1 MGTSR
6 ETLIGSGERPT
17 VIESGAPR
25 IGADGARVV
34 DEAVRTP
41 DGVRWLSWVETSIA
55 GRDGAPEL
63 VRAGRDITERVA
75 AERTLQEARAKAEA
89 ASEAKSRFLAT
100 VSHEFRTPLNGILG
114 MAGLLLDT
122 APSPEQTTYI
132 RAVKTSGQ
140 ALLSLIDE
148 ILDFSKIEAGRI
160 DLLAE
165 PFDIRAVVEGVVEL
179 LAPKAQGKGI
189 EIAAFVAPDVPAR
202 VIGDARPAAPDS
214 RQPRRQ
220 RREVHRGRRRRGDRR
235 AGPRRRARRSRFTT
249 PVQASPK
256 TACRACSRNS
266 SRATAS
272 SAGVTAAPA
281 SASPSPAASSSG
293 CRARSRVDS
302 TVGEGA
308 VFRVSL
314 PMPEAGA
321 AAGRRARL
329 FGAAQPGAGAVA
341 LRGAVHRP
349 PSQGGA
355 APRSPSSRP
364 PSMRSP
370 RSRRPASA
378 SSSST
383 ARFGEEVV
391 RSVAEEARRAGIA
404 RKLILLSPFDRREFG
419 SPAAAGFDGYLLKP
433 VRAHSLFQQLAPV
446 PGATAIAAR
455 GRSGA
460 ARRPRGAAGVP
471 RAACRG
477 QRDQRAP
484 GPEIAREA
492 RRHRRLG
499 QGPGK
504 RRWRSPKSAL
514 SGERPA
520 YGLVLMDIRM
530 PGLDGFETTRRIRQ
544 LESALGVARRL
555 RIVALT
561 ANAAQRRRD
570 LGGGRLRRLPGEA
583 VRARGPR
590 GPAEGCRHASR
601 PRLLRASLPPPFRC
615 HKTVGALCSGCIR
628 GGRVSAAMRFAAKA
642 RDP

>member
-1 MGTSR
+1 MDLSSLPVAAGAGLGALAALSGAAVAARRLWHRHRRLARHAAALEAEVERLQDRTWRLAESEERYRSLIEAQLDVIVQRDRAGRITFANERFAELMGTSR
-6 ETLIGSGERPT
+6 ATLIGSGERPT

-41 DGVRWLSWVETSIA
+41 DGIRWLSWVETSIA

-75 AERTLQEARAKAEA
+75 AERTLNEARAKAEA

-165 PFDIRAVVEGVVEL
+165 PFDLRAVVEGVVEL

-202 VIGDARPAAPDS
+202 V
-214 RQPRRQ
+214 
-220 RREVHRGRRRRGDRR
+220 VGDRDR
-235 AGPRRRARRSRFTT
+235 LRQILVNLAGNAVKFTEAGGVGVIVEQGRNGVLSLAVHDTGPGIAEDRVPSLFEEFEQGDGELSRRHGGTGLGLAITRRIVERM
-249 PVQASPK
+249 QGEIA
-256 TACRACSRNS
+256 
-266 SRATAS
+266 
-272 SAGVTAAPA
+272 
-281 SASPSPAASSSG
+281 
-293 CRARSRVDS
+293 VDS
-302 TVGEGA
+302 AVGAGA

-314 PMPEAGA
+314 PMPEAAPPPVGERGFSGLRSLVLA
-321 AAGRRARL
+321 QSPFEAPFIARR
-329 FGAAQPGAGAVA
+329 
-341 LRGAVHRP
+341 LRE
-349 PSQGGA
+349 GGA
-355 APRSPSSRP
+355 KVAVVEAAVDALAKIATTRFDLVVVDC
-364 PSMRSP
+364 
-370 RSRRPASA
+370 A
-378 SSSST
+378 
-383 ARFGEEVV
+383 FGEEVV

-433 VRAHSLFQQLAPV
+433 VRAHSLF
-446 PGATAIAAR
+446 
-455 GRSGA
+455 
-460 ARRPRGAAGVP
+460 
-471 RAACRG
+471 
-477 QRDQRAP
+477 
-484 GPEIAREA
+484 
-492 RRHRRLG
+492 
-499 QGPGK
+499 
-504 RRWRSPKSAL
+504 
-514 SGERPA
+514 ERPA

-561 ANAAQRRRD
+561 ANLRGRRRD
-570 LGGGRLRRLPGEA
+570 LGGGRLRWLSGET
-583 VRARGPR
+583 VRARGP
-590 GPAEGCRHASR
+590 GGLAEGCRHASG
-601 PRLLRASLPPPFRC
+601 PRLLRDRFR
-615 HKTVGALCSGCIR
+615 R
-628 GGRVSAAMRFAAKA
+628 RFVVIK
-642 RDP
+642 R